1 MTVTLN
7 DQRKKIG
14 LQDFRTANVQT
25 SYLHSLFSTLLES
38 ITSRLATSKH
48 LIFELVSVA
57 EQAGLNL
64 NLSETMKTGF
74 LALRLIA
81 VNFRCQFFTV
91 FHTLGQGKCW
101 PVTLQLQIN
110 NQALVMH

>member
-1 MTVTLN
+1 M
-7 DQRKKIG
+7 
-14 LQDFRTANVQT
+14 QT
-25 SYLHSLFSTLLES
+25 SYLHSVFSTFVIRLLES

-81 VNFRCQFFTV
+81 VNSGVNFSLFFTPWDRGNV
-91 FHTLGQGKCW
+91 DLLRFSYKLIIKLWSCIKKI
-101 PVTLQLQIN
+101 PVETEK
-110 NQALVMH
+110 

>member
-1 MTVTLN
+1 M
-7 DQRKKIG
+7 
-14 LQDFRTANVQT
+14 QT
-25 SYLHSLFSTLLES
+25 SYLCSLFSTFVIRLLES

-64 NLSETMKTGF
+64 NLSETMKADF

-81 VNFRCQFFTV
+81 VVYAGVNFSLFFTPWDRGNDDLLR
-91 FHTLGQGKCW
+91 FSYKFIIKLWSSNKKI
-101 PVTLQLQIN
+101 PVETEK
-110 NQALVMH
+110 